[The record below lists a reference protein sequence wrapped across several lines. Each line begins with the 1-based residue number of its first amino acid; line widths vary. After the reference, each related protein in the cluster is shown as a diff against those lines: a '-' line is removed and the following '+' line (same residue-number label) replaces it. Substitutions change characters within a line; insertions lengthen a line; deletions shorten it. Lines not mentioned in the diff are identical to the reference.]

1 MYVKIWFYV
10 CVCVCVCVFDGGM
23 KRLGDYITLCVWSRV
38 HVYMLE
44 RVKGMCMNVM
54 LVCDW
59 NKM

>member
-1 MYVKIWFYV
+1 MYGEDLVL
-10 CVCVCVCVFDGGM
+10 CVCVFDGGM
-23 KRLGDYITLCVWSRV
+23 KTLGDYITLCVYYVCWSCV

-44 RVKGMCMNVM
+44 RVKGMCKNVM